1 MLFPT
6 AAFAVFFVGA
16 FLANWLT
23 RPRPRLWQATMIGF
37 SFYFYGF
44 WNPRYVMLLGA
55 SIVGNHLVARWIAAD
70 GRQGRAPLVIGV
82 AGNLLVLGF
91 FKYFGFFATEVTNT
105 LGSLGLD
112 VVAPVVHV
120 VLPVGISFFT
130 FQALSYLIDLHRGDL
145 TGPMTLP
152 ELAFYLSFFPQLVAG
167 PIVRATDMVDQIRRR
182 PDPRT
187 IPAGEGF
194 LLITRGLAK
203 KVVISSYLA
212 TNVVD
217 PVFAVP
223 SDHSRLEVL
232 AAVYGYAIQIYAD
245 FSGYTD
251 IAIGCALLLGFRFP
265 ANFDAPYRS
274 LSVTEFWR
282 RWHISLSTWL
292 RDYLYIPIGGSRGS
306 AARTARNL
314 MVTMVL
320 GGLWH
325 GASWTFVGWGALH
338 GSALVVERT
347 AARYWRPVGAPAP
360 LVTAARWLVTMN
372 VICAAWVFF
381 RAESFSR
388 AFEIFGRLASAPIDP
403 VVPGLVVVAITGAV
417 MAQFVPVST
426 GQRLRAGFVR
436 ISPLAQVGVLAA
448 ALTVIDAFGPAGVAP
463 FIYFQF

>member
-1 MLFPT
+1 
-6 AAFAVFFVGA
+6 
-16 FLANWLT
+16 
-23 RPRPRLWQATMIGF
+23 MIGF

-44 WNPRYVMLLGA
+44 WNPRYVLLLGG
-55 SIVGNHLVARWIAAD
+55 SIVGNYAVSRWMAAR
-70 GRQGRAPLVIGV
+70 GPGNRAPLVVGV
-82 AGNLLVLGF
+82 AGNLTVLGF
-91 FKYFGFFATEVTNT
+91 FKYFGFFATEVTNA
-105 LGSLGLD
+105 LGSFGLD
-112 VVAPVVHV
+112 VMAPVVHV

-130 FQALSYLIDLHRGDL
+130 FQAISYLIDLYRGDL
-145 TGPMTLP
+145 DEPMSLP

-167 PIVRATDMVDQIRRR
+167 PIVRATDMVNQIRRR

-187 IPAGEGF
+187 IAAGEGF
-194 LLITRGLAK
+194 LLIARGLAK

-223 SDHSRLEVL
+223 GDHSRLEVL

-265 ANFDAPYRS
+265 DNFDAPYRS

-292 RDYLYIPIGGSRGS
+292 RDYLYIPLGGSRGS
-306 AARTARNL
+306 SARTARNL
-314 MVTMVL
+314 MLTMVL

-325 GASWTFVGWGALH
+325 GASWTFVGWGAVH
-338 GSALVVERT
+338 GTALVVERT
-347 AARYWRPVGAPAP
+347 AARYWRPVGAPAT
-360 LVTAARWLVTMN
+360 VVAALQWLVTMN
-372 VICAAWVFF
+372 VICVAWVFF

-388 AFEIFGRLASAPIDP
+388 AFEVLGRLTSAPVGP
-403 VVPGLVVVAITGAV
+403 AVPGLVVVAISGALL
-417 MAQFVPVST
+417 AQFVPPSMGERTRVAFART
-426 GQRLRAGFVR
+426 
-436 ISPLAQVGVLAA
+436 SPLAQVGILAA
-448 ALTVIDAFGPAGVAP
+448 ALTVIDAFGPSGVAP